1 MSESG
6 ESAFSRTFGSI
17 MGTFAGLSMVGGCL
31 LIIIG
36 GGMFAMILLCCLG
49 LAGGHN

>member
-31 LIIIG
+31 LFLVG
-36 GGMFAMILLCCLG
+36 GGFFVMILFCCLG
-49 LAGGHN
+49 LSGGHN